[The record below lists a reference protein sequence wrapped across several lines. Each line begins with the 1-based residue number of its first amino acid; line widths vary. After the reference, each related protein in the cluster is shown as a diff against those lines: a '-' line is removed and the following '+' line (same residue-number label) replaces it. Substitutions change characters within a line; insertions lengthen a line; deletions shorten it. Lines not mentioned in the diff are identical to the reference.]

1 MRTRWLRILLAI
13 GLLGA
18 LAVAPVA
25 AEEAEEGDE
34 EELEERE
41 LCHDEDG
48 NLVFDEVEQWIKAP
62 DARLGNVGAVSEATG
77 QDISGYPTWSDE
89 EPTGSVTDGAGGGTF
104 QQRAGNPLG
113 AEFNREA
120 AGHFEGE
127 FTGCIDNIAW
137 DLYLL
142 SPLPPLGGT
151 VTTIM
156 RVFVDGTLV
165 FQNAANEAPEVNAPE
180 VEPGLYRMQFAF
192 TGLYDVMSRFQ
203 TAFEPLEE
211 THTIEIT
218 LFSQFIN
225 DAQGF
230 YVYDTTEA
238 PSQLTFNKTEGLDS
252 YTLIQ
257 TQ

>member
-1 MRTRWLRILLAI
+1 MRTRWLRIALAL

-18 LAVAPVA
+18 LAIAPAA
-25 AEEAEEGDE
+25 AEEGEEPE
-34 EELEERE
+34 P
-41 LCHDEDG
+41 CHDEDG
-48 NLVFDEVEQWIKAP
+48 NLVFEEVEQWIKAP
-62 DARLGNVGAVSEATG
+62 EGRLGNLGGVSETTG
-77 QDISGYPTWSDE
+77 QDLGDYPTWSDE
-89 EPTGSVTDGAGGGTF
+89 EPADSVTDGAGGGTF
-104 QQRAGNPLG
+104 QQRAGNPIG
-113 AEFNREA
+113 DEFNREA
-120 AGHFEGE
+120 AGHFVGT
-127 FTGCIDNIAW
+127 FDGCINNIAW

-142 SPLPPLGGT
+142 SPLPPIGGT

-156 RVFVDGTLV
+156 RVLVDGTFV
-165 FQNAANEAPEVNAPE
+165 FQNAPNEAPEVQAPE
-180 VEPGLYRMQFAF
+180 AGTGLYRMRFAF
-192 TGLYDVMSRFQ
+192 TGLYDLMSSFPQ
-203 TAFEPLEE
+203 GFEPLEE

-238 PSQLTFNKTEGLDS
+238 PSQLTFNKTEDLGQ